1 MKRVRLWV
9 SYDGTEYSGW
19 QIQPGVPTI
28 EGKLDEAIQNL
39 IGEDIHVIGA
49 SRTDAGVHGLCN
61 VAVFDTEHPMPAD
74 RYAFALNSF
83 LPDDIVVFA
92 SDEVAPDWHPR
103 HVDGTRKTYEY
114 RITRTRHENP
124 LTNRYSAHY
133 YGPLDVDQMRAAAKL
148 LCGTHDYTSF
158 CAAATVVTD
167 RVRTVFDITI
177 DTPDDATMVFHVT
190 GNGFLYNMVRI
201 IVGTLLS
208 VGRGELKPDD
218 MSGIL
223 AACDRTKA
231 GPTAPAKGLTLF
243 RIEYPENGK

>member
-1 MKRVRLWV
+1 MRRIELALLLRVLRL
-9 SYDGTEYSGW
+9 YRERL
-19 QIQPGVPTI
+19 
-28 EGKLDEAIQNL
+28 E
-39 IGEDIHVIGA
+39 
-49 SRTDAGVHGLCN
+49 
-61 VAVFDTEHPMPAD
+61 
-74 RYAFALNSF
+74 
-83 LPDDIVVFA
+83 VVFVDA

-218 MSGIL
+218 MPGIL